1 MDIISF
7 PPKTINMSNR
17 SFLFILLLVTSFFV
31 TNAQNYLGIWKN
43 SNSEFELKKDGTTV
57 LGRFPA
63 QYSYQNGFMTFDFG
77 AGIKMKYKV
86 TVAGNTMTS
95 TGYGKTEVYQ
105 RVTTKNT
112 ASSGSSGKSSKSGGK
127 EIAGEWCKFSNSTNY
142 SYSSQTCITLYAN
155 GTYTYSGNSSTS
167 GSYGSTAG
175 QSGDSGTWSYD
186 GKVLHINSRSSG
198 SIQYSCTKT
207 YSGRDVALNIDGTVF
222 VTTQNRGGW

>member
-1 MDIISF
+1 MTM
-7 PPKTINMSNR
+7 KNR
-17 SFLFILLLVTSFFV
+17 SFLVMLLVVCSFIAIY
-31 TNAQNYLGIWKN
+31 AQNYLGIWKN
-43 SNSEFELKKDGTTV
+43 TNSEFELKKDGTTV
-57 LGRFPA
+57 LGGFPA
-63 QYSYQNGFMTFDFG
+63 QYTYQNGIMTFDFG

-86 TVAGNTMTS
+86 TISGNTMTS

-105 RVTTKNT
+105 RAASKNT
-112 ASSGSSGKSSKSGGK
+112 TSAVSNTKSVKSGGGK

-167 GSYGSTAG
+167 GAYGSTAG

-186 GKVLHINSRSSG
+186 GKVLHINSRANG